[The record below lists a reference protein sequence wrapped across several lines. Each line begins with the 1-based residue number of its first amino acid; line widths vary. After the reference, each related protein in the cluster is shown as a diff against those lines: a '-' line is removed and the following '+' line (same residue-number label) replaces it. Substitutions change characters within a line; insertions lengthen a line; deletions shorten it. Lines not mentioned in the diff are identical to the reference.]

1 MKKFVCNIPNLLS
14 ILRLL
19 SVPVLIYLAAGRY
32 EKAFFILWLAAAAT
46 DALDGWIA
54 RTFRLQ
60 TPLGAKLDSTADSLL
75 YLATLAGI
83 YWLKWDEFGP
93 YQTQAVIIVVY
104 ILAVDVFSL
113 VKFGRISS
121 LHLYS
126 WKIGGVLQ
134 SLFVFWL
141 FWKGFDARF
150 FQVVFWWTTLAF
162 AENILIQSM
171 MRAYGSNMRHLIW
184 FYRNVYRKRI

>member
-1 MKKFVCNIPNLLS
+1 MKKFVRNIPNLLS
-14 ILRLL
+14 ILRLF
-19 SVPVLIYLAAGRY
+19 SVPVLIYLAAGRH
-32 EKAFFILWLAAAAT
+32 ERPFFILWLIAVTT

-54 RTFRLQ
+54 RMFRLQ
-60 TPLGAKLDSTADSLL
+60 TPLGAKLDSTADTLL

-83 YWLKWDEFGP
+83 YWLKWDDFGP
-93 YQTQAVIIVVY
+93 YKTQAIIIVAY

-141 FWKGFDARF
+141 FWKGFEARF
-150 FQVVFWWTTLAF
+150 FQLVFWWTTLAF
-162 AENILIQSM
+162 AENILIQSL
-171 MRAYGSNMRHLIW
+171 MRTYGSNMRNLFW
-184 FYRNVYRKRI
+184 FYRNIYHKRI

>member
-1 MKKFVCNIPNLLS
+1 MKKYARNIPNLLS
-14 ILRLL
+14 GLRLL
-19 SVPVLIYLAAGRY
+19 SVPVLIYLAVGDH
-32 EKAFFILWLAAAAT
+32 EKAFFILWMFSAAT

-60 TPLGAKLDSTADSLL
+60 TPLGAKLDSTADTLL
-75 YLATLAGI
+75 YLATLAGV
-83 YWLKWDEFGP
+83 YWLKWDEFGH
-93 YQTQAVIIVVY
+93 YRTQALLIVAY
-104 ILAVDVFSL
+104 ILAVDIFSL

-150 FQVVFWWTTLAF
+150 FQLVFWWTTLAF

-171 MRAYGSNMRHLIW
+171 MHTYRTNMRNFIW
-184 FYRNVYRKRI
+184 FYRNIYRRQK